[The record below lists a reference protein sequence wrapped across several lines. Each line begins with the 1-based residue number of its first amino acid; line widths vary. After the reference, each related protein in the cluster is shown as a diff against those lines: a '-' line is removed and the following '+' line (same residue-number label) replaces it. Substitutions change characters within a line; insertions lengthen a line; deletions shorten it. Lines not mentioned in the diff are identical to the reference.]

1 MKENYPNLA
10 KIHELICHFI
20 ILFSTAL
27 TNSSTPQA
35 KSSFLLGKTGGASWC
50 HRSSNLCHI
59 PFFFATVPSNNWHS
73 TFKLVQ
79 TIFTS
84 WLYCIVKDFL
94 IQGEEGVRQKWLT
107 ENWKDK
113 KKCISHANIA
123 TPTLHFRVA
132 TMDGAHFFMIS
143 LREEGVKY
151 VKMIKKAQNL
161 ST

>member
-1 MKENYPNLA
+1 MPFHY
-10 KIHELICHFI
+10 IELSP
-20 ILFSTAL
+20 STAL

-59 PFFFATVPSNNWHS
+59 PFFFATGPSNNWHS

-84 WLYCIVKDFL
+84 WLYCIKLKIFWFKEKREWGKNDW
-94 IQGEEGVRQKWLT
+94 QKIGKQK
-107 ENWKDK
+107 N
-113 KKCISHANIA
+113 CISHANIA

>member
-1 MKENYPNLA
+1 MPFHY
-10 KIHELICHFI
+10 IELSP
-20 ILFSTAL
+20 STAL

-59 PFFFATVPSNNWHS
+59 PFFFATGPSNNWHS

-84 WLYCIVKDFL
+84 WLYCIKLKIFWFKEKREWGKNDWQKIGKTKKLYQPCQHCHSHIAFPGCYHGWCTLFHDFSERRR
-94 IQGEEGVRQKWLT
+94 G
-107 ENWKDK
+107 
-113 KKCISHANIA
+113 
-123 TPTLHFRVA
+123 
-132 TMDGAHFFMIS
+132 
-143 LREEGVKY
+143 Y
-151 VKMIKKAQNL
+151 VKMMKKAQL

>member
-1 MKENYPNLA
+1 MPFHYIVLSP
-10 KIHELICHFI
+10 
-20 ILFSTAL
+20 STAL

-59 PFFFATVPSNNWHS
+59 PFFFASGPSNNWHS
-73 TFKLVQ
+73 TFNLVQ
-79 TIFTS
+79 KIFTS
-84 WLYCIVKDFL
+84 WLYCISKRLSDSRRRGSDAKMIDRKL
-94 IQGEEGVRQKWLT
+94 ERQK
-107 ENWKDK
+107 
-113 KKCISHANIA
+113 KCRSHANIA